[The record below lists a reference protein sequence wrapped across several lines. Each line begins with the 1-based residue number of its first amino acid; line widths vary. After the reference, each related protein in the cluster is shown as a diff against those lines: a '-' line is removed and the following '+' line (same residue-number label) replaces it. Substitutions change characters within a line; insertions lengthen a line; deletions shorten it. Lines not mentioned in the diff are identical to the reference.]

1 MSRSIKKGPFYD
13 EFLMKKVQKLN
24 LSKKKEIIKTWS
36 RRSTIMPEFIEH
48 TFAVY
53 NGKEHITVYITE
65 DMVGHKLGEFS
76 PTRVF
81 KGHTGHTAEDKA
93 ASTGGGAPGA
103 SGAKPASAPAAAPA
117 GAKPAAAPAAAPA
130 PAAKPAA
137 KPAGK

>member
-130 PAAKPAA
+130 A